1 MNHTADA
8 FPGVAGSVV
17 SAVCSLAFLGVSLL
31 ETHPAVQDVA
41 VFISIGAACFSICA
55 SAVTI
60 WKNLKK

>member
-1 MNHTADA
+1 MNHSEPII
-8 FPGVAGSVV
+8 PGIAGSVI
-17 SAVCSLAFLGVSLL
+17 SAITSVTFLGVSLL
-31 ETHPAVQDVA
+31 ETHPAVQDIA